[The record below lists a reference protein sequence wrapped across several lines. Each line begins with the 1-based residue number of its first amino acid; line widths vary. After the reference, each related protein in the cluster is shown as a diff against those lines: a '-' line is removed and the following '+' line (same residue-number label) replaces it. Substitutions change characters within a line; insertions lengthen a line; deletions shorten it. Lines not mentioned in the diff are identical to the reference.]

1 MGTIN
6 SQTDGGAALS
16 TDEFV
21 INRAGTDYKL
31 SHANIVAGVT
41 TLITTEEAARIAADT
56 TLDNNKVDRAGDT
69 MSGLLT
75 LSGAPSSALHAT
87 TKLYVDTADAL
98 KLNLSGGTLTGPLVL
113 SGDPT
118 LPLHP
123 VTLQY
128 LTGTTGV
135 GGRWKNAVSLD
146 CSSNPNYP
154 ASDQGDTI
162 RVTIGGKI
170 GGVSGKDVEP
180 GDFIYCHTTDIN
192 GGVESAVGFNY
203 SVIQGD
209 LKPATQTSSGHIQI
223 ATDAEIDGG
232 TDDAKVITPRG
243 ARRIVERLVEGYNK
257 VTDGTTSITIPTS
270 AQSTIYFLTSSS
282 ARSISL
288 PVISA
293 MTGDTNITINIK
305 DASFSASTG
314 NITVSAG
321 AGNVIEGSST
331 FIMDQNGQSITI
343 INDGSTNWYII

>member
-6 SQTDGGAALS
+6 SQADGGAALS

-41 TLITTEEAARIAADT
+41 TLITAEEAARIAADT
-56 TLDNNKVDRAGDT
+56 TLTNTKVDKAGDT

-75 LSGAPSSALHAT
+75 LSGAPTSSLHAA
-87 TKLYVDTADAL
+87 TKSYVDTADAL
-98 KLNLSGGTLTGPLVL
+98 KLSLSGGTLTGPVVL

-128 LTGTTGV
+128 LTGSSGV
-135 GGRWKNAVSLD
+135 GGRWKNSTDKD
-146 CSSNPNYP
+146 CSGNPNYP
-154 ASDQGDTI
+154 ASTKGDTY
-162 RVTIGGKI
+162 RVTVGGKI
-170 GGVSGKDVEP
+170 GGSSGTEVEA
-180 GDFIYCHTTDIN
+180 GDFIYCHTTDTS
-192 GGVESAVGFNY
+192 GGTEALVGSNY
-203 SVIQGD
+203 SVIQGN

-223 ATDAEIDGG
+223 ATDAEIDAG
-232 TDDAKVITPRG
+232 TDDTKVITPRG
-243 ARRIVERLVEGYNK
+243 ARRIITRLTEGYNK
-257 VTDGTTSITIPTS
+257 VTDGSTSITIPD
-270 AQSTIYFLTSSS
+270 AVQSTIYFLTSSS

-293 MTGDTNITINIK
+293 MWGDTNITINIK

-314 NITVSAG
+314 NVTISAG
-321 AGNVIEGSST
+321 AGNTIEGTST
-331 FIMDQNGQSITI
+331 FIMDQNGQSTTLV
-343 INDGSTNWYII
+343 NDGSTNWYII